1 MFAIY
6 FYKIMWNG
14 IISLGPCSSLQQN
27 TVSFCK
33 MQIYWKQFK
42 HSKHHI
48 FQCYVLMLF
57 KIKRADIDGLN
68 FTMQG
73 PFVIYAEF

>member
-1 MFAIY
+1 MVLLVKGLVHHCSKILFLFAKCRFIESNLNIASIT
-6 FYKIMWNG
+6 F
-14 IISLGPCSSLQQN
+14 
-27 TVSFCK
+27 
-33 MQIYWKQFK
+33 
-42 HSKHHI
+42 